1 MRAFSIAAAALVLAG
16 CSPYKVL
23 RQASPN
29 PFAGETSFAV
39 LPVEW
44 NGIIV
49 DGDAES
55 VWERYDV
62 DTRREWPGYK
72 ASATELFARA
82 FYDASS
88 PTQLRPVPTPSTQ
101 GFTVKCVV
109 HELKTGGLKPLELTV
124 RLQLIDGNGA
134 VVDEA
139 ETTAKGKAMR
149 GMQIMLNEAAV
160 HAGDALGQYL
170 RKRAKP

>member
-1 MRAFSIAAAALVLAG
+1 MRAFFFAAALVFAS
-16 CSPYKVL
+16 CAPYKVL
-23 RQASPN
+23 KQASPN
-29 PFAGETSFAV
+29 PFAGEASFAI
-39 LPVEW
+39 LPIEW
-44 NGIIV
+44 NGVII
-49 DGDAES
+49 DGDVES

-72 ASATELFARA
+72 QSATELFARA
-82 FYDASS
+82 FYDSAS
-88 PTQLRPVPTPSTQ
+88 PAQLRPVPTPATQ

-109 HELKTGGLKPLELTV
+109 HEVKTGGLKPLQLTV
-124 RLQLIDGNGA
+124 RLQLIDAAGN

-139 ETTAKGKAMR
+139 QATGKGKAMQ

-170 RKRAKP
+170 ASRSKK